1 MIDNINAN
9 QVGHMLGKTTLSN
22 PDATN
27 RRIQDDTDA
36 TLHVSFA
43 DLIAKAKESTPA
55 DATAVEQAKELLLSG
70 QLTSPENVRSAAEN
84 MLKFGV

>member
-9 QVGHMLGKTTLSN
+9 QVGHIVGKTSMSN

-27 RRIQDDTDA
+27 RRVQDDTDA

-43 DLIAKAKESTPA
+43 DLITKAKESAPA
-55 DATAVEQAKELLLSG
+55 DAAAVEQARELLLSG
-70 QLTSPENVRSAAEN
+70 RLLSKENMVSAAEN
-84 MLKFGV
+84 LIRFGV

>member
-9 QVGHMLGKTTLSN
+9 QVGHILGKTSLSN

-27 RRIQDDTDA
+27 RRVQDDTDA

-43 DLIAKAKESTPA
+43 DLINQAKEPPTA
-55 DATAVEQAKELLLSG
+55 DAAAVAEAKELLLSG
-70 QLTSPENVRSAAEN
+70 ELTSLENIHSAAKN
-84 MLKFGV
+84 MLQFGV